1 MIKIAAIHGSPRK
14 NQNSDTLLE
23 AVLEGIKI
31 EPCQVR
37 HIYTAT
43 EDIKPCTAC
52 NACLKHQGCV
62 IEDYMQEAYKV
73 LDEADMVITTTPVYF
88 HSVTAQL
95 KTFIDRTQ
103 AVWGSK
109 YVLEST
115 MISRKRRLGFA
126 ICTGGPPEE
135 KSYFDCTLKVL
146 DIYHKCINAKLVG
159 TFTAA
164 DVDNKHVRDREDI
177 LEQARQEGR
186 KLIEMYRNI

>member
-14 NQNSDTLLE
+14 DQNSDTLLK
-23 AVLEGIKI
+23 AVLEGMKLD
-31 EPCQVR
+31 EDQVK
-37 HIYTAT
+37 HIFTAT
-43 EDIKPCTAC
+43 ANVKPCTAC
-52 NACLKHQGCV
+52 NACLKHPGCV
-62 IEDYMQEAYKV
+62 IKDDMQEAYKI
-73 LDEADMVITTTPVYF
+73 LDEADIVITTTPVYF

-115 MISRKRRLGFA
+115 IISRKRRLGFA

-135 KSYFDCTLKVL
+135 KSYFECTLKVL
-146 DIYHKCINAKLVG
+146 DIFHKCINAKLIGNLNV
-159 TFTAA
+159 A
-164 DVDNKHVRDREDI
+164 DVDNEHVRMREDV
-177 LEQARQEGR
+177 LEQARQEGK

>member
-23 AVLEGIKI
+23 AILEGMKI
-31 EPCQVR
+31 EPYQVR

-62 IEDYMQEAYKV
+62 IDDYMQEAYKV

-159 TFTAA
+159 TITIAN
-164 DVDNKHVRDREDI
+164 VDNKHVKDREDV

>member
-14 NQNSDTLLE
+14 NQNSDTLLD
-23 AVLEGIKI
+23 AIIDGMKLEQN
-31 EPCQVR
+31 QVR

-43 EDIKPCTAC
+43 ENIKPCTAC
-52 NACLKHQGCV
+52 NACLKHQGC
-62 IEDYMQEAYKV
+62 IIADDMQDAYKV
-73 LDEADMVITTTPVYF
+73 LDEADIVITATPVYF

-103 AVWGSK
+103 AVWASK

-126 ICTGGPPEE
+126 ICTGGPPKE

-146 DIYHKCINAKLVG
+146 DIFHKCINAKLVD
-159 TFTAA
+159 TLTVA
-164 DVDNKHVRDREDI
+164 DVDYEHVSKREDV

-186 KLIEMYRNI
+186 KLIEVYKNI